1 MAEFWTFVILGT
13 VVVLGGYYVV
23 TKGYARMIAKQRSEH
38 WIKHMRQ
45 IGTQMPFEDAPFPLR
60 HGEKYVLSLSDQQL
74 VEARRGTRVSTRSTD
89 AFTVGLAKG
98 FYYTAAAGKS
108 VSPEPGDELK
118 HIDSGV
124 AHFTTHRVVFVG
136 SKQTREWEFAKLLG
150 TTEEP
155 GGLRLM
161 ISVSN
166 RQKTSGLASPSITQ
180 ISPGMAYQITEQVKE
195 YGFEPAKESALHGA
209 KEIAAQMAIMNESFF
224 ISEEEIERRTELW
237 RRGNTLD
244 DLEPLENKKKNTS
257 APTKPV
263 STEPVSTEPEELEPL
278 DEIQVVGEMF
288 YKKSFEALR
297 EELKTQGNTE
307 HIVEVELR
315 NDPDN
320 EYSDSGKAVAVF
332 VRNNKVG
339 HVPEWL
345 APKVFD
351 QLEPEG
357 GTVTLGARLYLDY
370 FDAKP
375 QKNSVT
381 VTLDSRL
388 VVR

>member
-1 MAEFWTFVILGT
+1 METFWATFIAFVVII
-13 VVVLGGYYVV
+13 LGGYFLV
-23 TKGYARMIAKQRSEH
+23 TTGYKRMVAKQRSEH
-38 WIKHMRQ
+38 WVKHLTE
-45 IGTQMPFEDAPFPLR
+45 IGTKMPYEDAPFELR
-60 HGEKYVLSLSDQQL
+60 HGERYVLSLRDQML
-74 VEARRGTRVSTRSTD
+74 VESRRGTRVSTRSTD
-89 AFTVGLAKG
+89 AFTVALAKG
-98 FYYTAAAGKS
+98 FYYTAAAGQS
-108 VSPEPGDELK
+108 VSPEPDDELK
-118 HIDSGV
+118 QIDTGV

-136 SKQTREWEFAKLLG
+136 AKQTREWDFAKLLG

-166 RQKTSGLASPSITQ
+166 RQKTSGLASASVAQ

-195 YGFEPAKESALHGA
+195 YGFEAAKETALH
-209 KEIAAQMAIMNESFF
+209 AAQEVKVQLSVMQERFF
-224 ISEEEIERRTELW
+224 MSEEEIERRTEQW
-237 RRGNTLD
+237 RKQN
-244 DLEPLENKKKNTS
+244 PL
-257 APTKPV
+257 PDV
-263 STEPVSTEPEELEPL
+263 EPVKKIRKSSSPTQSPVVEDDEELEPL
-278 DEIQVVGEMF
+278 SEIQVVGEMF

-320 EYSDSGKAVAVF
+320 EYSDSGKAVAVYI
-332 VRNNKVG
+332 RNKKVG

-351 QLEPEG
+351 RLEPEG

-381 VTLDSRL
+381 VSLDSRL
-388 VVR
+388 VIR

>member
-1 MAEFWTFVILGT
+1 MEAFWVTVIALSIAAF
-13 VVVLGGYYVV
+13 GGYYLV
-23 TKGYARMIAKQRSEH
+23 TNGYKRMVAKQRSEH
-38 WIKHMRQ
+38 WVKHLTE
-45 IGTQMPFEDAPFPLR
+45 IGAKMPFPDSPFPLR
-60 HGEKYVLSLSDQQL
+60 HGEKYVLSLKDQML

-89 AFTVGLAKG
+89 AFTVALAKG

-118 HIDSGV
+118 QIDSGV

-136 SKQTREWEFAKLLG
+136 GKQTREWDFAKLLG

-166 RQKTSGLASPSITQ
+166 RQKTSGLASPSVTQ

-195 YGFEPAKESALHGA
+195 YGFDAAKETALY
-209 KEIAAQMAIMNESFF
+209 AADEVKVQLSVMQESFF
-224 ISEEEIERRTELW
+224 VNEEEIERRTEQW
-237 RRGNTLD
+237 RQRNPLD
-244 DLEPLENKKKNTS
+244 DLEPGDSQKKKNRESSTTS
-257 APTKPV
+257 PAQ
-263 STEPVSTEPEELEPL
+263 EEELEPL
-278 DEIQVVGEMF
+278 DQIQVVGEMF
-288 YKKSFEALR
+288 YQKSFEALR
-297 EELKTQGNTE
+297 KELKTEGDTE

-320 EYSDSGKAVAVF
+320 EFSDSGKAVAVF
-332 VRNNKVG
+332 IRDKKVG

-351 QLEPEG
+351 KLEPEG
-357 GTVTLGARLYLDY
+357 GTIKLEARLYLDY

-375 QKNSVT
+375 QRNSVT
-381 VTLDSRL
+381 ALLDSRL
-388 VVR
+388 VIT

>member
-1 MAEFWTFVILGT
+1 MEMFWVTFLSLMAIVI
-13 VVVLGGYYVV
+13 GGYFVV
-23 TKGYARMIAKQRSEH
+23 TTGYKRMVAKQRSEH
-38 WIKHMRQ
+38 WVKHLTE
-45 IGTQMPFEDAPFPLR
+45 IGTKMPYEDSPFELR
-60 HGEKYVLSLSDQQL
+60 HGEKYVLSLRDQML
-74 VEARRGTRVSTRSTD
+74 AESRRGTRVSTRSTD
-89 AFTVGLAKG
+89 AFTVALAKG
-98 FYYTAAAGKS
+98 FYYTAAAGQS

-118 HIDSGV
+118 QIDTGV

-136 SKQTREWEFAKLLG
+136 AKQTREWDFAKLLG

-166 RQKTSGLASPSITQ
+166 RQKTSGLASPSVTQ

-195 YGFEPAKESALHGA
+195 YGFDAAKETALH
-209 KEIAAQMAIMNESFF
+209 AAQEVKVQLSVMQERFF
-224 ISEEEIERRTELW
+224 MSEEEIERRTEQW
-237 RRGNTLD
+237 RKQHPLPD
-244 DLEPLENKKKNTS
+244 VEPVKNKKKASSPAKQTAFEND
-257 APTKPV
+257 
-263 STEPVSTEPEELEPL
+263 EELEPL
-278 DEIQVVGEMF
+278 AEIQVVGEMF

-320 EYSDSGKAVAVF
+320 EYSDSGKAVAVHI
-332 VRNNKVG
+332 RNNKVG

-388 VVR
+388 IIR